1 MAGKS
6 NYLEDA
12 ILNYVLRGTAYTPP
26 TNMYLSLHVGDP
38 LEDNSGATE
47 VNTTTDDTAYARQEI
62 TFGVASGGVSASSNA
77 QTFPA
82 VTYGTGAA
90 PYTVTHIGVYDALTG
105 GNLLFLESLSPNR
118 TLSSGEIISFD
129 TGSVTVTED

>member
-12 ILNYVLRGTAYTPP
+12 ILNHILRGTTYTPP

-38 LEDNSGATE
+38 LEDDSGATE
-47 VNTTTDDTAYARQEI
+47 VDIAVDDIAYARQEI
-62 TFGVASGGVSASSNA
+62 TFAVASGGVSVSSNA

-82 VTYGTGAA
+82 VDYGTGGS
-90 PYTVTHIGVYDALTG
+90 PITITHIGVYDASTN
-105 GNLLFLESLSPNR
+105 GNLLFFEELTPNR

-129 TGSVTVTED
+129 AGSVTVTED